1 MVERLLEESY
11 LSHYGKEVIERAMAE
26 VDYFCDG
33 AVGDQLVEKS
43 NLTMNIPDVD
53 DSRYLRQIIYQL
65 RTFIGQVECY
75 HVSVI
80 DEIKLSEQPR
90 H

>member
-1 MVERLLEESY
+1 MY
-11 LSHYGKEVIERAMAE
+11 
-26 VDYFCDG
+26 
-33 AVGDQLVEKS
+33 
-43 NLTMNIPDVD
+43 IPDVD
-53 DSRYLRQIIYQL
+53 DGRHLWQIIYQL

-75 HVSVI
+75 HVPVI

>member
-1 MVERLLEESY
+1 VAERLLEESY
-11 LSHYGKEVIERAMAE
+11 LSRYGEEVVKRAMAE
-26 VDYFCDG
+26 VDYFGDE
-33 AVGDQLVEKS
+33 AVGDQLIEKS
-43 NLTMNIPDVD
+43 NLTMYIPDVD
-53 DSRYLRQIIYQL
+53 DGRYLWQIIYQL

-75 HVSVI
+75 HVPVI

>member
-1 MVERLLEESY
+1 MY
-11 LSHYGKEVIERAMAE
+11 
-26 VDYFCDG
+26 
-33 AVGDQLVEKS
+33 
-43 NLTMNIPDVD
+43 IPDVD
-53 DSRYLRQIIYQL
+53 DGRYLWQIIYQL